1 VSIDYIAIPG
11 HYLILRVVHPRR
23 QLMVKRPQSVPKKRG
38 HDLRRGPV
46 IRLRVAH
53 TPRLSRYVEYMTKQT
68 HFLQVILLLVVLW
81 LLFSVGLFLAERGA
95 DGTSINTFGQALY
108 WGVTTLSTVGS
119 ADTPTSGLAQAIG
132 GAWMI
137 IGPIVFFGTITASIT
152 GYFMRPVQR
161 PVRQIIDTIEYNLE
175 HLDDLSIEELELL
188 KKTTDG
194 LIVHTERLRRRERSE
209 PK

>member
-1 VSIDYIAIPG
+1 
-11 HYLILRVVHPRR
+11 
-23 QLMVKRPQSVPKKRG
+23 MVKRPQSVPKKRG

-188 KKTTDG
+188 KKTIDG
-194 LIVHTERLRRRERSE
+194 LIVHTERLRSRERSE